1 MNQAAYDGPRVLLEP
16 GELHFGAAPLRIST
30 LLGSCVSITLWH
42 PRLRLG
48 GMCHYVL
55 GQRRQQEELPLD
67 GRFGDEAFALLLEA
81 IRAHACRPRDFQAKL
96 FGGGGMLTG
105 PGAQLDI
112 GQSNI
117 AQGRRLLQAAG
128 IPLISEHVG
137 GSGRRKITFD
147 LASGQVWL
155 AFPDGKGA
163 QTRSPHGR
171 Q

>member
-1 MNQAAYDGPRVLLEP
+1 MSQAVYDGPWVLLEP

-55 GQRRQQEELPLD
+55 GQRRQQEEQPLD
-67 GRFGDEAFALLLEA
+67 GRFGDEAFALLLED
-81 IRAHACRPRDFQAKL
+81 IRAHACRPGDFQAKL
-96 FGGGGMLTG
+96 FGGGVMLSG

-112 GQSNI
+112 GLSNI
-117 AQGRRLLQAAG
+117 SQGRDLLHAAG

-137 GSGRRKITFD
+137 GCGHRKITFD

-163 QTRSPHGR
+163 QTRSPHG
-171 Q
+171 